1 MTERERLI
9 SHMDAVIDTYHMGNH
24 PVDALIDMRRD
35 LAVHLYRLSAFVK
48 QVHGEAGLSY
58 IQRKFQAAREMVA
71 AKGADAK
78 LPQGT
83 NEVRTEALASTK
95 DNRTTEVWAEA
106 EREALKVKI
115 DAVKQVLASM
125 QQEIAYEAYEK
136 RNAQHQTTGL

>member
-1 MTERERLI
+1 MNERELII
-9 SHMDAVIDTYHMGNH
+9 SHMDTVIDTYHCGGH
-24 PVDALIDMRRD
+24 PVDALIEMRRD

-58 IQRKFQAAREMVA
+58 IRRKYQAAREMVA

-83 NEVRTEALASTK
+83 NEVRTEALASTL
-95 DNRTTEVWAEA
+95 DNRTAEVWADA
-106 EREALKVKI
+106 EREALRTKI
-115 DAVKQVLASM
+115 DMAKQVLASM